1 LDFDLETS
9 EENQVLRMKKKGP
22 SSSQDQDAI
31 LMKMHGKVKSL
42 EGRYL
47 DLAKFYKRE
56 LLAQGGS
63 MHNSR
68 VSALW
73 SAGASASASREKLNQ
88 NKSKD
93 DFGTTS
99 APPES

>member
-1 LDFDLETS
+1 
-9 EENQVLRMKKKGP
+9 
-22 SSSQDQDAI
+22 
-31 LMKMHGKVKSL
+31 MKMHGKVKSL

-47 DLAKFYKRE
+47 DLANFYKRE

-73 SAGASASASREKLNQ
+73 SGASAPRDKVNQ

-93 DFGTTS
+93 DFGATS